1 MQRQYAEAKAEA
13 LSYILLAMVVMLVSY
28 AFWSHWTIANL
39 PMEETRQLGA
49 LVRAAPA
56 LIAAL
61 VVPLM
66 LWAIVCGKLR
76 LADVMRRHWMIFSL
90 AAVGVCAIVASASLL
105 LLDDGYQ
112 WGAQD
117 SVIATVLLIPVAVIC
132 IGLVGYA
139 VTVRFS
145 GKVGSH

>member
-1 MQRQYAEAKAEA
+1 MHRYYEEAKAAA
-13 LSYILLAMVVMLVSY
+13 LSYILLAMVAMLVCY
-28 AFWSHWTIANL
+28 ALWSHWTIANL

-76 LADVMRRHWMIFSL
+76 LADVMRRHWMIFSH
-90 AAVGVCAIVASASLL
+90 AAVGVCAIVASASWL

-117 SVIATVLLIPVAVIC
+117 RVIATVLLIPVAVIC

-139 VTVRFS
+139 VTVRSS

>member
-13 LSYILLAMVVMLVSY
+13 LSYILLAMVVMLVCY
-28 AFWSHWTIANL
+28 AFWSHWTIATL

-66 LWAIVCGKLR
+66 LWAIVCDQLR
-76 LADVMRRHWMIFSL
+76 LVDVVRRHWMIFSL
-90 AAVGVCAIVASASLL
+90 TAVGVCAIVASASWL

-117 SVIATVLLIPVAVIC
+117 RVIATVLLIPVAVIC
-132 IGLVGYA
+132 TGLVGYA
-139 VTVRFS
+139 VTVGSS